1 MLQIEKRSP
10 INQTNH
16 SYNHD
21 LKRENLM
28 LKSKKNDHS
37 DNIQKNIK
45 KSLDFEKT
53 LMDIRL
59 KNEKR
64 AWTVA
69 GISTLTSLCLIGG
82 LFYMLPLKQKEPYLV
97 MADVYTGQATV
108 AKLVGNWNNNNITA
122 NEAVNKS
129 NVSHFIIARESFDS
143 QIIYDNDW
151 ATVYSMSVPNVSD
164 SYRNLMN
171 KSNPNS
177 PFNLYGSSRSIRV
190 KILSIVLDN
199 SGKADGRNASAT
211 VRFQRFLLNK
221 GTGISSFI
229 DSNVATLT
237 YTYNNNLKMDEKY
250 RLKNP
255 LGFQVLSYRVDPDAT
270 VASEQELSAESLV
283 QQTAPVVQE
292 NANSN
297 STTTPESQPT
307 NPQTEVNN
315 ISQSAPIPV
324 VGEEK

>member
-1 MLQIEKRSP
+1 MRR
-10 INQTNH
+10 NQ
-16 SYNHD
+16 
-21 LKRENLM
+21 
-28 LKSKKNDHS
+28 KNDS
-37 DNIQKNIK
+37 SENIQKNIK

-53 LMDIRL
+53 LIDIRI
-59 KNEKR
+59 KNERR

-108 AKLVGNWNNNNITA
+108 AKLVGNWNNNSITT

-129 NVSHFIIARESFDS
+129 NISHFIIARESFDS

-171 KSNPNS
+171 KSNPSS

-190 KILSIVLDN
+190 KILSIVLNN

-221 GTGISSFI
+221 STGMSSFI
-229 DSNVATLT
+229 DSNIATLT
-237 YTYNNNLKMDEKY
+237 YTYNNNLQMDEKY

-270 VASEQELSAESLV
+270 SASGQELPVDNLV
-283 QQTAPVVQE
+283 QQTAPVAQE
-292 NANSN
+292 IESPN
-297 STTTPESQPT
+297 TGTLESQSA
-307 NPQTEVNN
+307 NPKTKADD
-315 ISQSAPIPV
+315 ISQTAPIPV
-324 VGEEK
+324 AGEEK

>member
-1 MLQIEKRSP
+1 MLR
-10 INQTNH
+10 N
-16 SYNHD
+16 
-21 LKRENLM
+21 
-28 LKSKKNDHS
+28 KKNVNS
-37 DNIQKNIK
+37 ENIQKNIK

-53 LMDIRL
+53 LIDIRI

-108 AKLVGNWNNNNITA
+108 AKLVGNWNNNNITT

-129 NVSHFIIARESFDS
+129 NISHFIIARESFDS

-151 ATVYSMSVPNVSD
+151 ATVYSMSVSNVSD

-190 KILSIVLDN
+190 KILSIVLNN
-199 SGKADGRNASAT
+199 SGKADGRDASAT

-221 GTGISSFI
+221 STGISSFI
-229 DSNVATLT
+229 DSNIATLT

-270 VASEQELSAESLV
+270 VTSGQELSMDNLM
-283 QQTAPVVQE
+283 QQTAPANQE
-292 NANSN
+292 TESLNTAITPDSQSANQQ
-297 STTTPESQPT
+297 TTTD
-307 NPQTEVNN
+307 N

-324 VGEEK
+324 AGEEK

>member
-1 MLQIEKRSP
+1 MVSAAL
-10 INQTNH
+10 
-16 SYNHD
+16 
-21 LKRENLM
+21 RENFM
-28 LKSKKNDHS
+28 LRRKNDNS
-37 DNIQKNIK
+37 DNIQRNIK
-45 KSLDFEKT
+45 RSLDFEKT

-59 KNEKR
+59 KNERR

-69 GISTLTSLCLIGG
+69 GISTFTSLCLIGG

-108 AKLVGNWNNNNITA
+108 AKLTGNWNNNNITA

-129 NVSHFIIARESFDS
+129 NISHFIIARESFDS

-177 PFNLYGSSRSIRV
+177 PFNIYGSAKSIRV

-199 SGKADGRNASAT
+199 SGKADGRDASAT

-221 GTGISSFI
+221 STGISSFI
-229 DSNVATLT
+229 DSNIATLT

-270 VASEQELSAESLV
+270 VPTEQQLSMDSLV
-283 QQTAPVVQE
+283 QQTAPIVQGNDSVNSAPVV
-292 NANSN
+292 
-297 STTTPESQPT
+297 ESQPSPPET
-307 NPQTEVNN
+307 NRNN
-315 ISQSAPIPV
+315 SFQAAPIPLS
-324 VGEEK
+324 GEEK